1 MSRVFEHQSQDVDDQ
16 AKALNGWRQ
25 AYEQLGCGR
34 FDGYAW
40 QLETDEGILLRE
52 RTNRRLREQITP
64 PPDHV
69 AIAMPTAVTEGAVFA
84 GRPLGRESLMILT
97 SRDEYDVV
105 TAGELDLVGLC
116 VHRDLLERCLPQ
128 AKLGWLEH
136 AERERNLA
144 LPADTAEAIR
154 GRLQAIS
161 LQAADQHR
169 HRGTAAPGEVMAVG
183 PADWVSQALS
193 ETVALAMTGEGVDP
207 ASVLPRRA
215 DTRMR
220 VVKRAVD
227 FMRANL
233 HNDIGIPEICAAAC
247 TSRRSLQY
255 CFEEFLRT
263 TPQAYL
269 RALRLN
275 EARRTL
281 KLTAD
286 QPITAVATTLGFSS
300 ASHFTRHYRLMFDEL
315 PSDTLKLNGP
325 MPGCL

>member
-25 AYEQLGCGR
+25 TYEQLGCGR

-69 AIAMPTAVTEGAVFA
+69 AIAMPTTVDAGALFA

-97 SRDEYDVV
+97 SRDEYDVI

-136 AERERNLA
+136 AERERNMA
-144 LPADTAEAIR
+144 LPPAAAEAIR
-154 GRLQAIS
+154 DRLQAINA
-161 LQAADQHR
+161 QAAEQHR
-169 HRGTAAPGEVMAVG
+169 RHTESPVESGA
-183 PADWVSQALS
+183 ADWVSQALS
-193 ETVALAMTGEGVDP
+193 ETVALAMTGEGIDP
-207 ASVLPRRA
+207 ATVLPRRA

-233 HNDIGIPEICAAAC
+233 HNDIGIPDICVAAC
-247 TSRRSLQY
+247 TSRRGLQY

>member
-40 QLETDEGILLRE
+40 QLETEEGMLLRE

-64 PPDHV
+64 PPEHI
-69 AIAMPTAVTEGAVFA
+69 ALAMPTMVDAGAVFA
-84 GRPLGRESLMILT
+84 GRPLGCESLMILT
-97 SRDEYDVV
+97 SQDEYDVV
-105 TAGELDLVGLC
+105 TTGELDLVGLC
-116 VHRDLLERCLPQ
+116 VHRDLLARCLPQ
-128 AKLGWLEH
+128 AKQGWLEQ

-144 LPADTAEAIR
+144 LPPDAAAAIR
-154 GRLQAIS
+154 QQLQTINA
-161 LQAADQHR
+161 QATQQHR
-169 HRGTAAPGEVMAVG
+169 HDAQARS
-183 PADWVSQALS
+183 DWVSQALS
-193 ETVALAMTGEGVDP
+193 DTVALAMQGDGQDP
-207 ASVLPRRA
+207 ATALPRRA

-220 VVKRAVD
+220 VVRRALD

-233 HNDIGIPEICAAAC
+233 HNDIGIPEICIAAC

-315 PSDTLKLNGP
+315 PSDTLRLNGP

>member
-1 MSRVFEHQSQDVDDQ
+1 MSRIFEHQSQDVDDQ

-52 RTNRRLREQITP
+52 RTNRRLREQISP
-64 PPDHV
+64 PPDHI
-69 AIAMPTAVTEGAVFA
+69 AIAMPTTVDEGAVFA

-105 TAGELDLVGLC
+105 TAGELDLVGMC

-128 AKLGWLEH
+128 ADLGWLER
-136 AERERNLA
+136 AERERNLP
-144 LPADTAEAIR
+144 LPPAAAKAIR
-154 GRLQAIS
+154 DRLQAIS
-161 LQAADQHR
+161 AQAAEQHQR
-169 HRGTAAPGEVMAVG
+169 HADPQGESR
-183 PADWVSQALS
+183 PAEWVSLALS
-193 ETVALAMTGEGVDP
+193 ETVALAMTGDGVDP

-233 HNDIGIPEICAAAC
+233 HNAIGISEICGAAC